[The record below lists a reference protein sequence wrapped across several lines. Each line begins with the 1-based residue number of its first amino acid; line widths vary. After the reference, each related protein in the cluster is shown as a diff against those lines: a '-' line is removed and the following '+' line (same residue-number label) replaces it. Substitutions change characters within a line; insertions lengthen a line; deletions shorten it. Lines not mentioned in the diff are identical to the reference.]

1 MITIKKTVNLLL
13 ENKAL
18 TIILLTA
25 IILRFFRIDY
35 QSLWM
40 DELYTL
46 NVASPKHSFSQIISE
61 VNLRESYP
69 YLYFFIM
76 NALFTLFGDTSIVVR
91 TPSVIFGVLAVWMI
105 YKIGKELYSK
115 NAGLIAATLLTLNQY
130 VIYHSQDGRAYTFY
144 LFGVLLSYYCF
155 IKFIKEDSRKNM
167 YLYAISAG
175 FLLNTN
181 FFSVLN
187 VLSQGFFMLFVLM
200 TLDKNNQKA
209 FFKKILII
217 IGIVFLFFIPNA
229 YKFYLLTKLKVSWI
243 PQASNE
249 ALMDILKEIIGSSV
263 YLIFIFSIL
272 FTFFMIKVFSQKQL
286 KNVKDFLSDKL
297 IFSYLIIFS
306 WITFVL
312 LVIIVK
318 SYTGSS
324 IYLSRYFIS
333 LLPPFLLAT
342 SIAFV
347 QIKNLMV
354 RYSFLLL
361 LLFFLIFDLIVVK
374 RYYSTPLKA
383 QFREA
388 SDMVK
393 FYNPNKDK
401 VYTSLKYWYSYFFNK
416 HGQKVEVVD
425 MPNLTV
431 LVKEM
436 QTNPAL
442 LKSFW
447 VVDGYQEI
455 VKLSDADQ
463 QFLDTHFRLQE
474 TYDGLGAIARHYIK
488 K

>member
-1 MITIKKTVNLLL
+1 MIKKTINLLL
-13 ENKAL
+13 DNKAL
-18 TIILLTA
+18 TLILLVA
-25 IILRFFRIDY
+25 IVLRFFRIDY

-46 NVASPKHSFSQIISE
+46 NVANQKHSFYQIISE

-76 NALFTLFGDTSIVVR
+76 NTLFYVFGDTSIVVR
-91 TPSVIFGVLAVWMI
+91 TPSVIFGIMSVWMI

-115 NAGLIAATLLTLNQY
+115 NVGLIAAILLALNQY
-130 VIYHSQDGRAYTFY
+130 AIYHSQDGRAYTLY
-144 LFGVLLSYYCF
+144 LLGLLFSYYCF
-155 IKFIKEDSRKNM
+155 IKFLKEDNTKNM

-175 FLLNTN
+175 LLLNTN

-187 VLSQGFFMLFVLM
+187 VLSQGIFMTYVLM
-200 TLDKNNQKA
+200 TLDTNNQKA
-209 FFKKILII
+209 YFRKIMII

-249 ALMDILKEIIGSSV
+249 ALVDILKEIIGSSI
-263 YLIFIFSIL
+263 YLIFLFSIL
-272 FTFFMIKVFSQKQL
+272 FTFFMIKVFNQKPI
-286 KNVKDFLSDKL
+286 KKAKDFLSDRL

-333 LLPPFLLAT
+333 VLPPFLLAIA
-342 SIAFV
+342 IAFV
-347 QIKNLMV
+347 QIKNLIV
-354 RYSFLLL
+354 RNSFLLL
-361 LLFFLIFDLIVVK
+361 LLFFLIFDLVVVK

-401 VYTSLKYWYSYFFNK
+401 VYTSLKYWFSYFFNK
-416 HGQKVEVVD
+416 HDQKVEVID

-436 QTNPAL
+436 QANPAL

-447 VVDGYQEI
+447 IVDGYQDI

-463 QFLDTHFRLQE
+463 QFLDTHFKLQE